1 MHLITLNP
9 WSETDILETI
19 ETSLQ
24 IKNHPEKYRH
34 AIGGKSL
41 CLLFQKTST
50 RTRCAGEVGVTQLG
64 GHAHYLDWRTT
75 NFALADLGDEML
87 VLSAYMDIILARFLK
102 TFQNSLKQPLP
113 QPYR

>member
-9 WSETDILETI
+9 WSEPDILETV
-19 ETSLQ
+19 ETSLK

-50 RTRCAGEVGVTQLG
+50 RTRCAGEVGITQLG

-75 NFALADLGDEML
+75 NFALADPWRRNARPIGIHGHH
-87 VLSAYMDIILARFLK
+87 LSQILKKFGTR
-102 TFQNSLKQPLP
+102 
-113 QPYR
+113 